1 MDQQLIKRIKQM
13 MAEKKMSQ
21 ADLARVSGIRASS
34 LSDYLTGKYQPKQ
47 DKIDQIAAAYGISSS
62 WLRGYTDTPAL
73 TTDESELI
81 LQFRQ
86 LSPTNQEH
94 FRRLLAEYLDKT

>member
-1 MDQQLIKRIKQM
+1 MDQQLIKRIKQL

-47 DKIDQIAAAYGISSS
+47 DKIDQIAAAFGISSS

-73 TTDESELI
+73 TTDEIELI
-81 LQFRQ
+81 QQFRQ